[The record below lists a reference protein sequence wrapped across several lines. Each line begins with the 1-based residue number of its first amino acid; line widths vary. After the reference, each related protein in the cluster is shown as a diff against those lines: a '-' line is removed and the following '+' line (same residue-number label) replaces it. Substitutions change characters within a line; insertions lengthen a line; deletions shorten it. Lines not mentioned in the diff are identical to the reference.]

1 MAVPRSVLPYP
12 AEKIN
17 TTLDT
22 IEGRLPAI
30 PRRMLQ
36 INRAVASL
44 GCSLATRAASA
55 LGDSSEVVAD
65 AAATGTRTVTGQAR
79 SVLDRT
85 MSTAAS
91 GTREIAGQAR
101 AQTEHFVDTV
111 EHEAMEL
118 ADEAETVA
126 DDMTEASFASW
137 TRADL
142 YERAQELDI
151 EGRSGM
157 NKAQLIDALMH
168 ETDPEG

>member
-30 PRRMLQ
+30 PVECCDQPSRRLAWLQ
-36 INRAVASL
+36 PRH
-44 GCSLATRAASA
+44 RAASA